1 MKWMQLL
8 GGSALLALATGCD
21 HAPPASAKPLVVAS
35 FYPLYEFSRQ
45 VAGDRATV
53 VSLVPPGV
61 EPHDWEPSPQE
72 MVDLQKA
79 RLFVYNGAGFER
91 WVEAVVKHLSGGNT
105 VVVDATKD
113 LDLLT
118 VRGTIDPHAWLDP
131 VLAQAEVDAIH
142 RGLSDVDPA
151 NATAYADN
159 ARAFKAR
166 LTALDAAFR
175 AGLANCESRDVLT
188 PHAAFAYLARRY
200 GLRLIA
206 VTGLTPEAEP
216 SPPELA
222 ALVRQARRQKV
233 RYVFTE
239 PLTSSRLAEAI
250 AREIGA
256 RTLVLNPIEGLTKEE
271 AAVGKDY
278 VALMQ
283 DNLASLRTGL
293 QCS

>member
-1 MKWMQLL
+1 MRWIQLL

-21 HAPPASAKPLVVAS
+21 HTPPPSAKPVVVAS

-72 MVDLQKA
+72 MVDVQKA
-79 RLFVYNGAGFER
+79 RLFVYNGAGFEP
-91 WVEAVVKHLSGGNT
+91 WVDTLVKHLTGNT
-105 VVVDATKD
+105 IVIDATKN
-113 LDLLT
+113 LDLLKEG
-118 VRGTIDPHAWLDP
+118 GTLDPHAWLDP
-131 VLAQAEVDAIH
+131 VLARAQVDAIH

-151 NATAYADN
+151 NAAAYAEN
-159 ARAFKAR
+159 AQAFKAR
-166 LTALDAAFR
+166 LTALDQAFKT
-175 AGLANCESRDVLT
+175 GLSNCESRDVLT

-200 GLRLIA
+200 GLSLIA

-222 ALVRQARRQKV
+222 ALVRQARRQNI

-256 RTLVLNPIEGLTKEE
+256 RTLVLNPIEGVTKEE
-271 AAVGKDY
+271 AAAGKDY
-278 VALMQ
+278 IALMQ
-283 DNLASLRTGL
+283 SNLASLRTGL